1 MSLVDLLKSNSGDE
15 WFQKIWEEREEKIYP
30 ELFGKLPETVIR
42 LQEQALKAILG
53 ADAKILPEWLHY
65 GVIEIA
71 PNAHHADWLYITTG
85 FSQPWNLDKEADLNP
100 NGRSGTG
107 IEIVMRTS
115 ERAGWAVDVLHR
127 LSAYQIGVAG
137 KTIKGKVFTCGD
149 WMPLNGPID
158 PGTPNTKVRGIL
170 VAQPRDF
177 PPDFSLRSGKVEL
190 LQLLGITGQE
200 LAYLLAKG
208 PTSLEDVLYEQGA
221 APAINPNRESIELP
235 NRFPL
240 PKELQARF

>member
-1 MSLVDLLKSNSGDE
+1 MSLVDLLKSNSSDE
-15 WFQKIWEEREEKIYP
+15 WFQRIWEEREEKIYT

-42 LQEQALKAILG
+42 LHEQALKAILG
-53 ADAKILPEWLHY
+53 AEAKILPEWLHY

-71 PNAHHADWLYITTG
+71 PNAHHSDWLYVTTG
-85 FSQPWNLDKEADLNP
+85 FSQPWNIDKETELNP
-100 NGRSGTG
+100 NGGSGTG
-107 IEIVMRTS
+107 IEIVVRTP

-127 LSAYQIGVAG
+127 LSAYQIGVTS
-137 KTIKGKVFTCGD
+137 KIIKGKVFNYGD
-149 WMPLNGPID
+149 WMPLNGSID
-158 PGTPNTKVRGIL
+158 PGTPNSKVRGIL
-170 VAQPRDF
+170 VSQPRDF
-177 PPDFSLRSGKVEL
+177 QAGFSLPSGKVEL

-208 PTSLEDVLYEQGA
+208 PTALEDLLYEQGA
-221 APAINPNRESIELP
+221 APVINPNRESVELP